1 MEAPEEDEHLEFKEA
16 KENFHFEKL
25 VKYCVALANEGGG
38 QIILGVTDKRPRR
51 VVGTHAFSGLART
64 KAGLM
69 ERLPLRIEASEL
81 RHPDGRVL
89 VVQVPRRPTGIAI
102 QYEGAY
108 WMRRGGELAP
118 MSPDMLKR
126 IFEEGV
132 PDYSAEICPKAKFS
146 DLDADAIKKFKAM
159 WRRKSGNEALD
170 HLGDEQ
176 LLRDAGLIRDDG
188 ITYAAF
194 ILLGTREGL
203 NRFLAQA
210 EIIFEYRADE
220 ASIPY
225 QQRKEYRQGFLPLHD
240 ELWAL
245 INLRNEIHQF
255 QEGFFVGDISTFNE
269 AVVREAIL
277 NAICHRDYRLAG
289 SIFIRQFPRKLEIVS
304 PGGFPPGI
312 TPENIFWKQFPR
324 NRLMAEA
331 FARCGLVERSGQ
343 GANRMFEQCI
353 KEGKRQPDFSGT
365 DDYQVSLTL
374 PGEVQDPKF
383 LRFLEEIEKETQ
395 APFSTEDLMVL
406 DLVHRE
412 QPLPLQ
418 LRPHLSHLR
427 EFGAIEA
434 YGHGKGV
441 RYLLSRRF
449 YEFLGKKGAYTRKRG
464 LDRETNKVLLLK
476 HIQESRQE
484 GCQLRE
490 LVQVLPALS
499 RGQIQTLL
507 RELRAEEK
515 IHCIGRTNAGRWYSG
530 PAAEPVAAKHTD
542 S

>member
-38 QIILGVTDKRPRR
+38 QIILGVTDTRPRR
-51 VVGTHAFSGLART
+51 VVGTRAFSELART

-69 ERLPLRIEASEL
+69 DRVPLRIEASEL
-81 RHPDGRVL
+81 PDPNGRVL
-89 VVQVPRRPTGIAI
+89 VFQVPSRPTGMAI

-108 WMRRGGELAP
+108 WMRRGEELSP

-146 DLDADAIKKFKAM
+146 DLDPDAIKKFRAM

-170 HLGDEQ
+170 RLGDEQ

-188 ITYAAF
+188 ITYAAL

-225 QQRKEYRQGFLPLHD
+225 QQRKEYRHGFLPLHD
-240 ELWAL
+240 ELWDL
-245 INLRNEIHQF
+245 INLRNEIYQF
-255 QEGFFVGDISTFNE
+255 QEGFFVGDIPTFNE

-277 NAICHRDYRLAG
+277 NAVCHRDYRLAG

-304 PGGFPPGI
+304 PGGFPAGI
-312 TPENIFWKQFPR
+312 TPENILWKQFPR

-331 FARCGLVERSGQ
+331 FAKCGLVERSGQ
-343 GANRMFEQCI
+343 GANRMFEQSI
-353 KEGKRQPDFSGT
+353 KESKRQPDYSRT
-365 DDYQVSLTL
+365 DDYEVFLTL
-374 PGEVQDPKF
+374 HGEVQDPNF
-383 LRFLEEIEKETQ
+383 LRFLEQMGKETQ
-395 APFSTEDLMVL
+395 ASFTTEDLLVL

-412 QPLPLQ
+412 QPLPQNLKG
-418 LRPHLSHLR
+418 HLSHLR
-427 EFGAIEA
+427 ELGAIEIQGQA
-434 YGHGKGV
+434 KGS

-449 YEFLGKKGAYTRKRG
+449 YGFIGDKAAYTRKRG
-464 LDRETNKVLLLK
+464 LDKETNKALLLK
-476 HIQESRQE
+476 HIAENP
-484 GCQLRE
+484 GCPLTELAKVLPHLSKTQVKTLVRE
-490 LVQVLPALS
+490 LK
-499 RGQIQTLL
+499 
-507 RELRAEEK
+507 AESK
-515 IHCIGRTNAGRWYSG
+515 IEPRGRTRAGRWYL
-530 PAAEPVAAKHTD
+530 K
-542 S
+542 